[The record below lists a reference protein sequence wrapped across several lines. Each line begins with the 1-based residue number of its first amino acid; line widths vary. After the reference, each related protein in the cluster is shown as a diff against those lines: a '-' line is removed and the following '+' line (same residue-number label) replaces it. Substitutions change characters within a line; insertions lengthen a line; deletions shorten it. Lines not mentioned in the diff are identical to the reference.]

1 MDHAICDDLAAVVVP
16 RESCRPP
23 RAHCHS
29 FNLEDQFPINPTGL
43 ARVWRHHVAQAA
55 AAAQG
60 LTEQPSTRKTP
71 RGFRWQTRARWRPLP
86 QRLSYRPP
94 CQANDLGGEDAVIRD
109 EANAGRRTLPL
120 AQIAERTNA
129 PVPMR
134 AGCFGGV
141 KRLTRGNSMGQ
152 WVSTP
157 TRRTRSVCCDPAHS
171 RELFQGCPS
180 ALRAMRCRRETQR
193 R

>member
-1 MDHAICDDLAAVVVP
+1 
-16 RESCRPP
+16 
-23 RAHCHS
+23 
-29 FNLEDQFPINPTGL
+29 
-43 ARVWRHHVAQAA
+43 
-55 AAAQG
+55 
-60 LTEQPSTRKTP
+60 
-71 RGFRWQTRARWRPLP
+71 LP

-94 CQANDLGGEDAVIRD
+94 CQAYDLGGEDAVIRD

-129 PVPMR
+129 LVPMR

-171 RELFQGCPS
+171 RELFQVRDPKTMMMMTTRTKKTKKMRTRS
-180 ALRAMRCRRETQR
+180 RLREPDDGE
-193 R
+193 